1 MSIVT
6 IVVVTLPWGR
16 LPERKYMQHRR
27 AWALTAAT
35 VVLLGTAGIAL
46 FARFSNDDPKPAAAP
61 SASSSPA
68 RVLVPGKP
76 GESASVTDADHVQ
89 PPDASP
95 YNKADVTYAQMMIA
109 HHAQALQMADLVPDR
124 AADQGVKNIASRITA
139 AQGPEIAILRTWLK
153 DRGQPESDPAH
164 DHATMPGMQ
173 SAAALTDLGA
183 ARGADFD
190 RRFVTM
196 MTEHHRGAL
205 QMVDVL
211 FKSGSEERLAKMA
224 KETAIEQ
231 DIEIRRMA
239 DLGVS

>member
-1 MSIVT
+1 
-6 IVVVTLPWGR
+6 
-16 LPERKYMQHRR
+16 MQHRR
-27 AWALTAAT
+27 AWALTAASL
-35 VVLLGTAGIAL
+35 VLLGTIGL
-46 FARFSNDDPKPAAAP
+46 TLLTRTSGDRTTPVSAP

-68 RVLVPGKP
+68 RVVVPGKP
-76 GESASVTDADHVQ
+76 GESAVVTDADHVR
-89 PPDASP
+89 PPDGTP

-109 HHAQALQMADLVPDR
+109 HHAQALLMADLAPDR

-139 AQGPEIAILRTWLK
+139 AQGPEISVLRTWLS
-153 DRGQPESDPAH
+153 DRGQPGSDPAH
-164 DHATMPGMQ
+164 DHSTMPGMQ
-173 SAAALTDLGA
+173 PATALAELTA

-190 RRFVTM
+190 RRFVAM

-205 QMVDVL
+205 TMVGDL
-211 FKSGSEERLAKMA
+211 FKNGSEERLAKMA

>member
-1 MSIVT
+1 
-6 IVVVTLPWGR
+6 
-16 LPERKYMQHRR
+16 MQHRR

-35 VVLLGTAGIAL
+35 LVLLGTIGLAL
-46 FARFSNDDPKPAAAP
+46 LARNSGDDAEPAAAP

-89 PPDASP
+89 PPGASP

-109 HHAQALQMADLVPDR
+109 HHVQALEMADLAPDR

-139 AQGPEIAILRTWLK
+139 AQGPEIAILRTWLS

-173 SAAALTDLGA
+173 PEAALAELRA

-190 RRFVTM
+190 RRFVAM
-196 MTEHHRGAL
+196 MTAHHRGAL
-205 QMVDVL
+205 EMVDVL
-211 FKSGSEERLAKMA
+211 FSSGSEERLAKMA

-231 DIEIRRMA
+231 DIEIGRMA

>member
-1 MSIVT
+1 
-6 IVVVTLPWGR
+6 
-16 LPERKYMQHRR
+16 MQHRR

-35 VVLLGTAGIAL
+35 LVLLGTIGLTIVS
-46 FARFSNDDPKPAAAP
+46 RSDDDPEPVSAP

-68 RVLVPGKP
+68 RVIVPGKP
-76 GESASVTDADHVQ
+76 GESATVTDSDKVQ
-89 PPDASP
+89 APNGTP
-95 YNKADVTYAQMMIA
+95 YNAADVTYAQMMIA
-109 HHAQALQMADLVPDR
+109 HHAQALVMADLAPDR
-124 AADQGVKNIASRITA
+124 AAAAGVKNIAGRITA
-139 AQGPEIAILRTWLK
+139 AQGPEISVLRTWLSE
-153 DRGQPESDPAH
+153 RGQPESDPAH

-173 SAAALTDLGA
+173 STTAVTELTA

-190 RRFVTM
+190 RRFIAM

-205 QMVDVL
+205 TMVRDL
-211 FKSGSEERLAKMA
+211 FKSGSDERLSKMA